1 MKVFL
6 LAILFVPG
14 FTQAQT
20 PKLDITLQHI
30 SSGEQEQRA
39 LLERLA
45 RQYDLSK
52 YTITQKIVI
61 DEQAINHSHPVLTLN
76 LRFVANDDRALSL
89 YIHEQAHW
97 LLMKNYRPKTR
108 EMLAELLK
116 LFPNIDISPPNGD
129 GKVGSSYIHLMVIM
143 LEWQALEN
151 LIGVTRA
158 KAVLEFKRSI
168 RYKELFGT
176 VIDHRKQ
183 MEDFLK
189 RYGVKW

>member
-1 MKVFL
+1 MKSFL
-6 LAILFVPG
+6 LAILFVPVLA
-14 FTQAQT
+14 QAQT

-30 SSGEQEQRA
+30 SSGEQQQRA
-39 LLERLA
+39 LIDRLA

-61 DEQAINHSHPVLTLN
+61 DEQAINHATPVLTLN

-97 LLMKNYRPKTR
+97 LLIKNYRSRTR

-116 LFPNIDISPPNGD
+116 LFPNIDTSPPNGD
-129 GKVGSSYIHLMVIM
+129 GNVGTSYIHLVVIM
-143 LEWQALEN
+143 LEWQALED
-151 LIGVTRA
+151 LVGVTRA
-158 KAVLEFKRSI
+158 KEVLEFKRSI
-168 RYKELFGT
+168 RYKALFGT

-189 RYGVKW
+189 RYDVKW

>member
-1 MKVFL
+1 MKLLV
-6 LAILFVPG
+6 LAILFVPV

-30 SSGEQEQRA
+30 SAEEQQQRA
-39 LLERLA
+39 LIERLA

-61 DEQAINHSHPVLTLN
+61 DEQAINHSSPVLTLN
-76 LRFVANDDRALSL
+76 LRFVQNDDRALSF

-97 LLMKNYRPKTR
+97 LLMKNYRPRTR
-108 EMLAELLK
+108 EMLAELLQ
-116 LFPNIDISPPNGD
+116 LFPNIDTSPPNGD
-129 GKVGSSYIHLMVIM
+129 GNVGTSYIHLVVLM
-143 LEWQALEN
+143 LEWQALED

-158 KAVLEFKRSI
+158 KAVMVFKRSV
-168 RYKELFGT
+168 RYKALFAT
-176 VIDHRKQ
+176 VIDHRTQ
-183 MEDFLK
+183 MEGFLK

>member
-1 MKVFL
+1 MKLLL
-6 LAILFVPG
+6 LAILIVPVLAR
-14 FTQAQT
+14 AQT

-39 LLERLA
+39 LLDRLA

-61 DEQAINHSHPVLTLN
+61 NEQAINHATPVLTLN

-97 LLMKNYRPKTR
+97 LLIKNYRPQTR
-108 EMLAELLK
+108 EMLAELQR
-116 LFPNIDISPPNGD
+116 LFPNIDASPPNGD
-129 GKVGSSYIHLMVIM
+129 GNVGTSYIHLVVIM
-143 LEWQALEN
+143 LEWQALED
-151 LIGVTRA
+151 LIGVARA
-158 KAVLEFKRSI
+158 KAVMEFKRSV
-168 RYKELFGT
+168 RYKALFGT
-176 VIDHRKQ
+176 VIDQRKQ